1 MSDGGVRALHQNTY
15 VALDALRIGVI
26 DDSAYFRRL
35 VRTMLVGYG
44 IKQIEEG
51 GTAGEALELVHRWN
65 PDVMLLDWNI
75 GEPGGLAVL
84 DRIRADRD
92 DRIATSAVIV
102 VSAHSDKRHVLKA
115 AKSGANDFIVKPLS
129 ARLLYERLKRIT
141 TTRLSYVRRLGRA
154 MPLPPGT
161 QSPVRAATPLHRM
174 PAVSPPV
181 QDDGVAYL

>member
-1 MSDGGVRALHQNTY
+1 MAVRGMTALHQKTY
-15 VALDALRIGVI
+15 VALDALRIGVV

-35 VRTMLVGYG
+35 VRAMLVGYG

-65 PDVMLLDWNI
+65 PDVLLVDWNL
-75 GEPGGLAVL
+75 GEPGGLVVL

-141 TTRLSYVRRLGRA
+141 TTRLSYVRRQGRA
-154 MPLPPGT
+154 IPLPPGT
-161 QSPVRAATPLHRM
+161 QSPVRPANPLHRM
-174 PAVSPPV
+174 PTVVPPLP
-181 QDDGVAYL
+181 DDGVAYL